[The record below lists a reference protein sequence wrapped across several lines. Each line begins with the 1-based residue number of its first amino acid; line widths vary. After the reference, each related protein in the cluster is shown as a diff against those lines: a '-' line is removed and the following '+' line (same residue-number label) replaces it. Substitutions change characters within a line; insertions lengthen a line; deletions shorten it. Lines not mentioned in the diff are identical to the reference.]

1 MEFSFFYRANDSA
14 NESTNREYANISDEY
29 AKLSIPLNKKIPVR
43 LAYWLSPFD
52 FHIQLLSTNNEF
64 TLISNQI
71 QEVYQKYLC
80 QLEEEPKIGS
90 IVMAQIKDNNFHR
103 CKILDYN
110 MDLKKYRVLSV
121 DEGRINIVTMSSLRR
136 VEKRFLSLPEQA
148 IKCGLNNV
156 VCKTHI
162 AIILAKIRSYA
173 DNTKQIECEFL
184 TSDTDRYTV
193 ELIVNGTSLKEL
205 LIRDE
210 LVAEIPPGLFSQE
223 YVVYFNFK

>member
-1 MEFSFFYRANDSA
+1 M
-14 NESTNREYANISDEY
+14 
-29 AKLSIPLNKKIPVR
+29 KLSIPLNKKIPVR

-52 FHIQLLSTNNEF
+52 FHVQLLSTNNEF
-64 TLISNQI
+64 TVISNQI
-71 QEVYQKYLC
+71 QEFYRKCLSR
-80 QLEEEPKIGS
+80 LEEEPKIGS
-90 IVMAQIKDNNFHR
+90 IVMAQIKDNNFYR

-110 MDLKKYRVLSV
+110 TDLKKYRVLCV
-121 DEGRINIVTMSSLRR
+121 DEGRINIVTISSLRG

-162 AIILAKIRSYA
+162 AIILAKIRSYV

-193 ELIVNGTSLKEL
+193 ELTVNGTSLKEL

-210 LVAEIPPGLFSQE
+210 LVAEIPPGFFLLRHIFL
-223 YVVYFNFK
+223 NFK